1 MWTGRPKP
9 AGPTLKGLTFATL
22 FYLSIYIL
30 FTSVCVYLCVCTGR
44 ARLIM
49 EHLAI
54 REQLRFAVPPSQAS
68 TRDSVWFAL
77 CKQRMCAHSALS
89 VATVMDVNL
98 TKDTSTTQ
106 AERRKTKEVASRSY
120 LSICR
125 KSLKALVGQGM
136 LDGCACNKR
145 KAVINHCF
153 RYFLSCEHQP
163 KFIKRTL
170 LKDRILI
177 FNALQ
182 LHHTNQI

>member
-22 FYLSIYIL
+22 FYVSIYIL
-30 FTSVCVYLCVCTGR
+30 FTSVCAYLCVCTGR

-49 EHLAI
+49 EHLVI

-106 AERRKTKEVASRSY
+106 AERRKMKEVASRSY

-125 KSLKALVGQGM
+125 KALVGQGM

-153 RYFLSCEHQP
+153 RYFLSCEQYHQP
-163 KFIKRTL
+163 K
-170 LKDRILI
+170 LKGL
-177 FNALQ
+177 F
-182 LHHTNQI
+182 